1 MTVQHQ
7 STNRRLLVRLVS
19 VACLMFGFG
28 FVLVPLYDVFCE
40 VTGLNGKTGLIE
52 ARRPAIPS
60 IDKTREVTV
69 EFTANVNAGFPWEF
83 KPVVNRI
90 QVHPGEP
97 RQVFF
102 NAKNLSKQ
110 PVVGRAVPSVAPNRA
125 AKYLNKIEC
134 FCFTEQRLDGGES
147 KQMAVHF
154 IVDPRLPGD
163 VSILTLSYT
172 FFGVEPM
179 QTGAR
184 ASPAYSEGSG
194 LTAG

>member
-1 MTVQHQ
+1 
-7 STNRRLLVRLVS
+7 
-19 VACLMFGFG
+19 MFGFG

-52 ARRPAIPS
+52 EARQPANPR

-69 EFTANVNAGFPWEF
+69 EFMANVNGSFPWEF

-90 QVHPGEP
+90 QVQPGEP

-102 NAKNLSKQ
+102 AAKNLAKQ
-110 PVVGRAVPSVAPNRA
+110 PVTGRAVPSVAPNRA

-134 FCFTEQRLDGGES
+134 FCFIEQRLDGGES
-147 KQMAVHF
+147 KQMAVRF
-154 IVDPRLPGD
+154 IVDPHLPRD

-172 FFGVEPM
+172 FFGVEPR
-179 QTGAR
+179 QTGAT
-184 ASPAYSEGSG
+184 APAYSEGSG